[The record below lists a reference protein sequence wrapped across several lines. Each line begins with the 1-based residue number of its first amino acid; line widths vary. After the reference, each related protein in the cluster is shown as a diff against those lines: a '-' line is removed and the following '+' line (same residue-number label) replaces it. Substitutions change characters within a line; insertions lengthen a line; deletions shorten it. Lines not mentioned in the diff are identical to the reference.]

1 MRGNM
6 AKSSN
11 QKLKLM
17 YLMKI
22 MLEMTDETH
31 SITMNEIIDILNSY
45 WINAEHK
52 SLYNDIENLRNYGID
67 IIGVQKERTYYYNV
81 VIECENSLVGV
92 MIDRF
97 GKEITIISKEDEHF
111 IINVQVVT
119 SRQFLAWIIGLGN
132 GAKIIEPEFVVEQ
145 MHREIDRLIEQYRK

>member
-1 MRGNM
+1 M
-6 AKSSN
+6 AKSLN

-45 WINAEHK
+45 GINAERK

-119 SRQFLAWIIGLGN
+119 SRQFLAWVIGLGN
-132 GAKIIEPEFVVEQ
+132 GAKIIEPKFVVEQ

>member
-1 MRGNM
+1 M

-111 IINVQVVT
+111 IINVQVVS

>member
-1 MRGNM
+1 M

-145 MHREIDRLIEQYRK
+145 MHRERDRLIEQYRK

>member
-1 MRGNM
+1 M

>member
-1 MRGNM
+1 M

-11 QKLKLM
+11 QNLKLM

>member
-1 MRGNM
+1 M

-67 IIGVQKERTYYYNV
+67 IIEVQKERTYYYNV

>member
-1 MRGNM
+1 M

-119 SRQFLAWIIGLGN
+119 SRQFLAWVIGLGN
-132 GAKIIEPEFVVEQ
+132 GAKIIEPKFVVEQ

>member
-1 MRGNM
+1 M

-111 IINVQVVT
+111 IINVQGVT

>member
-1 MRGNM
+1 M

-119 SRQFLAWIIGLGN
+119 SRQFLAWIIVLKLLN
-132 GAKIIEPEFVVEQ
+132 
-145 MHREIDRLIEQYRK
+145 LNL

>member
-1 MRGNM
+1 M

-31 SITMNEIIDILNSY
+31 SITINEIIDILNSY
-45 WINAEHK
+45 GINAERK

-81 VIECENSLVGV
+81 VN
-92 MIDRF
+92 
-97 GKEITIISKEDEHF
+97 
-111 IINVQVVT
+111 
-119 SRQFLAWIIGLGN
+119 RQFELAELKLLVDSVQS
-132 GAKIIEPEFVVEQ
+132 AKFITEKNL
-145 MHREIDRLIEQYRK
+145 MNLLRK